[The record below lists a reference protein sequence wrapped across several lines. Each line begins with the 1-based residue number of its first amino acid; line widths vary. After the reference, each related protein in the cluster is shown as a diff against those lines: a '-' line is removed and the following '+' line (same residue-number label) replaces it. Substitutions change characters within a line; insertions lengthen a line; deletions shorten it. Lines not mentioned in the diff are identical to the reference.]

1 MKIGYSLLFALILCS
16 FLAAQTQQK
25 LSRPESFEWDHQLRL
40 WDEAYDNH
48 NFAEAEG
55 YARRSLEIVGQL
67 GLSDVERA
75 TSVASLA
82 EALRC
87 QNKYSEAEP
96 LFRQA
101 LAIREREL
109 PAIHF
114 RTALALQGLAETL
127 VGLHRPGEAEP
138 YFLRAIAI
146 WDRIGE
152 DDYNSCHHGAVLDG
166 LGRIYLGSREYEK
179 AEPVLTRALSVWIK
193 GREKCSRIVTV
204 VNDLANLYWAQGK
217 LDRCETMYQQILP
230 LLKQEL
236 GDERPE
242 IVADEQSR
250 LAALYMAEKKPA
262 EALALLRQ
270 LTPVLQSAGASKR
283 DALVGALQMEI
294 SALHELH
301 SDAEIPAV
309 QGQIDAIKNIQAE
322 SADPRVRWG
331 AWMEKART
339 TADLTQRLDYLQKAL
354 NEAQTLG
361 AGEEL
366 SQTLEMIAG
375 AYTGNK
381 NDLAESY
388 LQRAMAVNEKVY
400 GLGSSQVAQDLN
412 SMAMFSFLK
421 HKNDDAETYLQRALA
436 IMEKIKAPTV
446 LYFSIVQ
453 NLGDLYDKQQKYS
466 EAEAAFLKSLKI
478 VEAAPAGSEFL
489 VPGPVERLGRFYA
502 DRGQLEKAVEYYV
515 RLVKLKESQPAPD
528 IDLPWEL
535 KTLSELLRKL
545 NRADEAQVYDA
556 QRQQI
561 EQQISKTASVTK

>member
-1 MKIGYSLLFALILCS
+1 MKIGYSLLSALILCS
-16 FLAAQTQQK
+16 FLVAQTQQK
-25 LSRPESFEWDHQLRL
+25 PSRPESFEWDHQLRL

-48 NFAEAEG
+48 NFAEAERYG
-55 YARRSLEIVGQL
+55 RRSLEIVEQL
-67 GLSDVERA
+67 GLSDVQRA
-75 TSVASLA
+75 TSIASLA

-87 QNKYSEAEP
+87 QNKYAEAEP

-114 RTALALQGLAETL
+114 RTALSLQGLADTL
-127 VGLHRPGEAEP
+127 VGLHRPAEAEP

-193 GREKCSRIVTV
+193 GREKCTRIVTV

-217 LDRCETMYQQILP
+217 FDRCETMYQQIIP
-230 LLKQEL
+230 LLQQEL
-236 GDERPE
+236 GEERPE
-242 IVADEQSR
+242 IVADEQAR
-250 LAALYMAEKKPA
+250 LASLYLSEKKPA

-270 LTPVLQSAGASKR
+270 IMPVLQSAGAAKR
-283 DALVGALQMEI
+283 DTLVGALQMEI
-294 SALHELH
+294 SALRDLH
-301 SDAEIPAV
+301 SDADIPAV

-331 AWMEKART
+331 AWMDKARRT
-339 TADLTQRLDYLQKAL
+339 LDLTQRLEYLQQAL

-388 LQRAMAVNEKVY
+388 LQRAMAVNEKVF
-400 GLGSSQVAQDLN
+400 GLASSQVAQDLN
-412 SMAMFSFLK
+412 SMAMFSFLQ
-421 HKNDDAETYLQRALA
+421 HRNGDAETYLRRALA
-436 IMEKIKAPTV
+436 IMEKVKSPTV
-446 LYFSIVQ
+446 LYFSIAQ
-453 NLGDLYDKQQKYS
+453 NLGDLYDRQQKYS

-478 VEAAPAGSEFL
+478 VEGAGAESESFM
-489 VPGPVERLGRFYA
+489 PGPVERLGRFYA
-502 DRGQLEKAVEYYV
+502 DRGQLEKAIEYYV
-515 RLVKLKESQPAPD
+515 RLVKFKEARPIPD
-528 IDLPWEL
+528 PDLPWQL

-545 NRADEAQVYDA
+545 NRADEALVYDA

-561 EQQISKTASVTK
+561 EQQISKTASATK